1 MPPDFG
7 SALRVTGKGVVM
19 NLDVTAGSKF
29 NRFPSGY
36 NEWRH
41 SIGVQVTAPPVEGR
55 ANKAIC
61 ILVAQ
66 ILGIPP
72 SRVSIAA
79 GATSSQKQ
87 VLIEGMDKSEILS
100 VLNRESG

>member
-1 MPPDFG
+1 MPPDFEP
-7 SALRVTGKGVVM
+7 ALRITTRGVVL

-41 SIGVQVTAPPVEGR
+41 SIGIQVTAPPVEGR

-61 ILVAQ
+61 ILVARVFQ
-66 ILGIPP
+66 ITA
-72 SRVSIAA
+72 SRVSVVA
-79 GATSSQKQ
+79 GSTSSQKH
-87 VLIEGMDKSEILS
+87 VLVEGLNKEEILAALDRGS
-100 VLNRESG
+100 E